1 MIVKHGGGYGAPD
14 DERRRN
20 NRESGAGAIPK
31 VVDLAISDERID
43 EALEE
48 TFPASDPPFW
58 MP

>member
-1 MIVKHGGGYGAPD
+1 MIAKHGGGYGAPD
-14 DERRRN
+14 DMQRRN

-31 VVDLAISDERID
+31 AVDRAINDERID

>member
-1 MIVKHGGGYGAPD
+1 MIAKHAGGYGAPD
-14 DERRRN
+14 DEQRRN
-20 NRESGAGAIPK
+20 ASEGGAGVIPK
-31 VVDLAISDERID
+31 GADRAISDERID